1 MKKLIFTAVFA
12 LGSFA
17 TFAQEAATETQEA
30 ATEVVAQDSFSE
42 ISVEEVP
49 QAVSDMIEASYPGA
63 TINKAEKNA
72 ENHYKLEV
80 ALEDGTVGS
89 LTLDEEGKTLEQ

>member
-12 LGSFA
+12 LGSFV
-17 TFAQEAATETQEA
+17 TFAQEAATEAQDT
-30 ATEVVAQDSFSE
+30 ATEVIAQDSFTD

-49 QAVSDMIEASYPGA
+49 QAVSDMIEASYPGS
-63 TINKAEKNA
+63 TINKAQKNE

-89 LTLDEEGKTLEQ
+89 LTLNEEGKTIE